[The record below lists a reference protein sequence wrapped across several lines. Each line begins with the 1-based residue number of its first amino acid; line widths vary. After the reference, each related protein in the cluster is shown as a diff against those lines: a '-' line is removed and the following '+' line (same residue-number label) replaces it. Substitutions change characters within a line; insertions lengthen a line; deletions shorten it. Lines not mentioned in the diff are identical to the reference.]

1 MVDVTEVVMLV
12 VAMLGSGIIAGVLA
26 GLLGVGGGIIIVPV
40 LEWVFELLG
49 VPAAIRMH
57 LAVGT
62 SLAVIIPTSI
72 SSARAH
78 YRRDA
83 VDVDIARRWSAFIVL
98 GTVIGILIA
107 SRVEG
112 VVLTGVFGVVALIV
126 AIKMMLPLDDRTLT
140 DEVPHGALTA
150 VIPTTIGTISTMMGI
165 GGGSLTVATLTLMSE
180 PIHRAVGTSALFGL
194 VISVPGAIGFVY
206 AGWGNEMLPF
216 GSFGFVNLIGFLLIA
231 PTTVLAAPLGARIA
245 HALSRRVLG
254 MSFGVFLLLVA
265 VRMIW
270 QTLTP

>member
-1 MVDVTEVVMLV
+1 MVEVTEVVMLA

-26 GLLGVGGGIIIVPV
+26 GLLGVGGGIVIVPV

-72 SSARAH
+72 SSALAH

-83 VDVDIARRWSAFIVL
+83 VDVDVARRWSAFIVL

-112 VVLTGVFGVVALIV
+112 VVLTGVFGIVALIV
-126 AIKMMLPLDDRTLT
+126 AIKMLLPLDDRTLT
-140 DEVPHGALTA
+140 DEVPRSAATA
-150 VIPTTIGTISTMMGI
+150 IIPTTIGTISTMMGI
-165 GGGSLTVATLTLMSE
+165 GGGSLTVVTLTLMSE

-194 VISVPGAIGFVY
+194 VISVPAAIGFVY

-216 GSFGFVNLIGFLLIA
+216 GSFGFVNLVGFLLIA
-231 PTTVLAAPLGARIA
+231 PTTVLAAPLGAKIA
-245 HALSRRVLG
+245 HALSRRILG

-270 QTLTP
+270 QTVTP

>member
-1 MVDVTEVVMLV
+1 MVGVTEIAILA
-12 VAMLGSGIIAGVLA
+12 VAMLGCGVIAGVLA
-26 GLLGVGGGIIIVPV
+26 GLLGVGGGIVIVPV

-49 VPAAIRMH
+49 VPADIRMH

-78 YRRDA
+78 YMRDA
-83 VDVDIARRWSAFIVL
+83 VDIDIARRWSAFIVL
-98 GTVIGILIA
+98 GTVIGIIIA

-112 VVLTGVFGVVALIV
+112 TVLTGVFGVVALIV
-126 AIKMMLPLDDRTLT
+126 AIKMMLPFEDRTLT
-140 DEVPHGALTA
+140 AEVPRSAPIA
-150 VIPTTIGTISTMMGI
+150 IIPTTIGAISTMMGI
-165 GGGSLTVATLTLMSE
+165 GGGSLTVVTLTLMSE

-231 PTTVLAAPLGARIA
+231 PTTVLAAPFGARIA

-254 MSFGVFLLLVA
+254 SLFGLFLLLVS

-270 QTLTP
+270 QTLSS

>member
-1 MVDVTEVVMLV
+1 MVGVTEIAVLAI
-12 VAMLGSGIIAGVLA
+12 AMLGCGVIAGVLA
-26 GLLGVGGGIIIVPV
+26 GLLGVGGGIVVVPV

-49 VPAAIRMH
+49 VPADIRMH

-78 YRRDA
+78 YMRGA
-83 VDVDIARRWSAFIVL
+83 VDIDIARRWSAFIVL
-98 GTVIGILIA
+98 GTVIGIIIA

-112 VVLTGVFGVVALIV
+112 TVLTGVFGVVALIV
-126 AIKMMLPLDDRTLT
+126 AIKMMLPFEDRTLT
-140 DEVPHGALTA
+140 AEVPRSAPIA
-150 VIPTTIGTISTMMGI
+150 IIPTTIGAISTMMGI
-165 GGGSLTVATLTLMSE
+165 GGGSLTVVTLTLMSE

-194 VISVPGAIGFVY
+194 VISIPGAIGFVY
-206 AGWGNEMLPF
+206 TGWGNEMLPF
-216 GSFGFVNLIGFLLIA
+216 GSFGFVNLIGFMLIA

-245 HALSRRVLG
+245 HALSRRALA
-254 MSFGVFLLLVA
+254 SLFGLFLLLVS

-270 QTLTP
+270 QTLSS